1 MLRVRLSLPGP
12 ITGILHLYPAPCS
25 GTSPCYRA
33 AASILLLIFAAEMNS
48 EVLLGSFL
56 HSPRLFQLAD
66 RLLLSAPQR
75 IACKNLQGSSPAFLI
90 SAIFQHETTSQLNH
104 LVVCEDAEAAAYLHN
119 TIESL
124 TSALDLFYFPSSFKN
139 KKNYKLLNSSH
150 VMLRTEALTRLSASM
165 GQLGKGGIDVT
176 RQGEKGA
183 DGPAALRP
191 LGEGASPLGSG
202 KKLIVTYPEA
212 LFEKVVLPEALSGN
226 IISLKAGDTL
236 DLNGL
241 LGKLVDKGFERTDFV
256 YEPGQFALRG
266 GILDIYSFG
275 NEKPY
280 RVELF
285 GNDVDSIRIFDPET
299 QLSERKLLQ
308 VNIIPNVDNRQD
320 SGEKISLLQFLP
332 ENTVV
337 WMQDW
342 AFTRERLVIQE
353 EDLGLFIDGVQAE
366 RDFRAS
372 REAEEAVRGAV
383 TTGKPVSR
391 HRRALPPDTAIDGD
405 EEKLEKREVTREEF
419 VTAQQIEGE
428 LQRFNLVEFGPSA
441 GSWTADGAAGAPFVV
456 EFHTKPQ
463 PSFNRQFDL
472 LIRDLKSWEAK
483 KYTVFLFAEN
493 PRQLERLYTIFEDLK
508 AQIAFTPIGLNI
520 HEGFIDED
528 LKLVCYTDHQIFQ
541 RYHKYKVK
549 QAYNKNK
556 AITLRTLREL
566 QPGDYVTH
574 IDHGLGVYSGL
585 QKIEANGRL
594 QEAVRIIYKD
604 SDILYVNI
612 NSLHK
617 ISKYT
622 GKEGTVPKVNKLGSD
637 AWQKLKEKTKT
648 RVKEIAFDLI
658 KLYAQRK
665 AEKGFPH
672 TPDNYMQ
679 TELEASFIYED
690 TPDQSK
696 ATADVKKDMEL
707 PSPMDRLVCGDV
719 GFGKTEIA
727 IRAAFKTCCD
737 SKQAAVLVP
746 TTILAFQHFK
756 TFSERLKDFP
766 VRVDFV
772 NRFKSA
778 KEKKETLRKLEA
790 GEIDI
795 IIGTH
800 ALLGKEVKFRNLGLL
815 VIDEEQKFGVAHKEK
830 IKTLRTHVDC
840 LTLTATPI
848 PRTLQFSLMGARD
861 LSIINTPP
869 PNRQPIQTEL
879 HGYNEDFIRDAI
891 YYETERGGQVFF
903 IYNRIQGLAE
913 MAAIIQ
919 GLCPDLSIGYAHG
932 QMEGSD
938 LEDRILDFIDKKYDV
953 LICTNIVESGVDI
966 PNVNTIIVNNA
977 HHFGLSDLHQ
987 LRGRV
992 GRSNKKAF
1000 CYLLA
1005 PSLATLPTDS
1015 RKRLQTLEQHSEL
1028 GSGFQIAMRDL
1039 DIRGAGNMLGGEQSG
1054 FMVDIGF
1061 ETYQKILDEAIKELK
1076 RTEFRELFKEE
1087 ISKQEDYV
1095 QDCTIDTDLEILI
1108 PDSYVEAVTE
1118 RLSLYTRLDNCNG
1131 EEELQEFHKE
1141 MIDRFGPIPPQVDDL
1156 FDTVRIRK
1164 LAVSLGFEKMILKDD
1179 TLRCYFINRP
1189 DSPYFESDTF
1199 RLILE
1204 YLQKHTNKA
1213 KLKQAGKNFLLVV
1226 DDMKSMSD
1234 ILGFLK
1240 RMSGFVFAPQALE
1253 KI

>member
-1 MLRVRLSLPGP
+1 
-12 ITGILHLYPAPCS
+12 
-25 GTSPCYRA
+25 
-33 AASILLLIFAAEMNS
+33 MNS
-48 EVLLGSFL
+48 EALLRSFS

-66 RLLLSAPQR
+66 KILLSSPQR
-75 IACKNLQGSSPAFLI
+75 IVCKNLQGSSPAFLI
-90 SAIFQHETTSQLNH
+90 SAIFQQESTSQINH
-104 LVVCEDAEAAAYLHN
+104 LVVCEDAEAAAYLQN
-119 TIESL
+119 TLESL
-124 TSALDLFYFPSSFKN
+124 TGALDLFYFPSSFKN
-139 KKNYKLLNSSH
+139 KKNYRLLNSSH
-150 VMLRTEALTRLSASM
+150 VMLRTEALTRLSAAR
-165 GQLGKGGIDVT
+165 GT
-176 RQGEKGA
+176 N
-183 DGPAALRP
+183 
-191 LGEGASPLGSG
+191 

-212 LFEKVVLPEALSGN
+212 LFEKVVLPDALSGN
-226 IISLKAGDTL
+226 IISLKAGDAL
-236 DLNGL
+236 DLDGL
-241 LGKLVDKGFERTDFV
+241 LVKLVDKGFERTDFV

-308 VNIIPNVDNRQD
+308 VNIIPNVENRPD
-320 SGEKISLLQFLP
+320 TGEKISILDFIP
-332 ENTVV
+332 ENTVI

-353 EDLGLFIDGVQAE
+353 EELGLFLDHIKQAQVPPPPPATG
-366 RDFRAS
+366 RP
-372 REAEEAVRGAV
+372 GA
-383 TTGKPVSR
+383 R
-391 HRRALPPDTAIDGD
+391 NRALPPDTSIDGD
-405 EEKLEKREVTREEF
+405 EEKLEKHEITLNEF
-419 VTAQQIEGE
+419 VTAAEIETQLE
-428 LQRFNLVEFGPSA
+428 RFHLVEFGPSA
-441 GSWTADGAAGAPFVV
+441 GSPFASPFVI
-456 EFHTKPQ
+456 EFHTRPQ
-463 PSFNRQFDL
+463 PSFNRQFEL
-472 LIRDLKSWEAK
+472 LIKDLKALEAK
-483 KYTVFLFAEN
+483 KFTLYLFAEN
-493 PRQLERLYTIFEDLK
+493 PRQLERLHTIFEDLK
-508 AQIAFTPIGLNI
+508 SAIAFTPVALSI

-528 LKLVCYTDHQIFQ
+528 LKVACYTDHQIFQ

-574 IDHGLGVYSGL
+574 IDHGVGVYSGL

-637 AWQKLKEKTKT
+637 AWQRLKEKAKT

-665 AEKGFPH
+665 AEKGFAH
-672 TPDNYMQ
+672 APDNYMQ

-696 ATADVKKDMEL
+696 AAADVKKDMEL

-719 GFGKTEIA
+719 GFGKTEVA

-737 SKQAAVLVP
+737 SKQAAILVP
-746 TTILAFQHFK
+746 TTILAFQHYK
-756 TFSERLKDFP
+756 TFSDRLKEFP
-766 VRVDFV
+766 VKVDFV
-772 NRFKSA
+772 NRFKSS
-778 KEKKETLRKLEA
+778 KEKKETLRKLES

-800 ALLGKEVKFRNLGLL
+800 ALLGKEVKFKDLGLL

-903 IYNRIQGLAE
+903 IYNRVQGLAE

-932 QMEGSD
+932 QLEGND
-938 LEDRILDFIDKKYDV
+938 LEDRILGFIDKRYDV
-953 LICTNIVESGVDI
+953 LVCTNIVESGVDI

-992 GRSNKKAF
+992 GRGNKKAF

-1005 PSLATLPTDS
+1005 PSLATLPNDS
-1015 RKRLQTLEQHSEL
+1015 RKRLQTLEQHSDL

-1108 PDSYVEAVTE
+1108 PDSYVESITE
-1118 RLSLYTRLDNCNG
+1118 RLTLYTRLDNCDS
-1131 EEELQEFHKE
+1131 EEELQDFHTE
-1141 MIDRFGPIPPQVDDL
+1141 LIDRFGPVPPQVEDL

-1164 LAVSLGFEKMILKDD
+1164 LAVSLGFEKLILKED
-1179 TLRCYFINRP
+1179 TVRCYFINRP

-1199 RLILE
+1199 RLILDF
-1204 YLQKHTNKA
+1204 LQQQTNKA
-1213 KLKQAGKNFLLVV
+1213 RLKQTGRNFLLVI
-1226 DDMKSMSD
+1226 DDSKSMAD
-1234 ILGFLK
+1234 LLAFLQ
-1240 RMSGFVFAPQALE
+1240 RMSKFILRQSTPATAPR
-1253 KI
+1253 I